1 MSDMDGLELAEAIRA
16 AGHLMP
22 ILLLSSNPNHAEG
35 DPARDAVHAVL

>member
-16 AGHLMP
+16 AGHRMR
-22 ILLLSSNPNHAEG
+22 ILLLSSNLNHAEG